1 MSGFH
6 IFLMLLTIYIGSLVG
21 IGFYYTGRQQS
32 VTDFWLAGRKVGPL
46 RTGFSA
52 AASWLTAGAI
62 LAVIG
67 FFMLSG
73 LGSVWGFV
81 APNILALLIIAL
93 FVKRL
98 KRLPAITQP
107 ELLEQRYAASLR
119 APVAVIITVVMILFA
134 VADIKGFAF
143 LLQVYY
149 GLSPA
154 WAAAIVALA
163 VSVYVTLGGFSAV
176 VWTDVL
182 QYLLLAAFAI
192 AMAFMAVDAATL
204 VPAPTG
210 EIPSFTDLIGTMPEG
225 WWNPLSVG
233 LPMALIFSLAII
245 PGWITEQD
253 PWQRVWAARNT
264 ASARTGMIVGAFL
277 IAVVFTACAVIAV
290 SLNRLYPEIAALGF
304 PAGMARAEP
313 ALLDFITS
321 GRFPPFVVALT
332 AIGLAA
338 AAMSCADTFA
348 TSGASCLSRDIYQR
362 FIRPEATMDQ
372 MLKAN
377 RVSVLIIILSA
388 TVASFFINSIIDA
401 IHIATFIASAACF
414 FPLMGGIFWKR
425 ATKEGAM
432 AALVTGATVQI
443 LLVIADL
450 ARTAPLAPPY
460 LETLSPLFMGHGVL
474 VAMGLSATAY
484 TLVSLLTPAPEP
496 IRLAPFFEDEARQLA
511 AAHAVRFEPA
521 DPVLPKL
528 SETIAARAN
537 GERTLLQARLR
548 AAGPV
553 QWRSLV
559 QRLKQSDPA
568 WTNPGGYDAVYRLTD
583 TDLLGCV
590 MMTRGRT
597 VHDVWLQAEPRHP
610 ALAVRHAELAASF
623 AQVKAML
630 G

>member
-1 MSGFH
+1 MSGFQF
-6 IFLMLLTIYIGSLVG
+6 FLMLLTIYIGSLVG

-134 VADIKGFAF
+134 VADIKSFAF

-233 LPMALIFSLAII
+233 LTMALIFSLAII

-253 PWQRVWAARNT
+253 PWQRVWAARST

-313 ALLDFITS
+313 ALLDFVTS
-321 GRFPPFVVALT
+321 GRFSPFVVALT

-338 AAMSCADTFA
+338 ATMSCADTFA

-362 FIRPEATMDQ
+362 FIRPGQPGQRPDHYSFRHRGVFFHQQHHRCHSHRYFYRQRGLFFPAHGRNLLEAGHERGRHGRSGHRGDRADPAGHYRPCPDRPPGTALSRD
-372 MLKAN
+372 LKPPAHGARGLGCHGVECN
-377 RVSVLIIILSA
+377 CLCAGIPP
-388 TVASFFINSIIDA
+388 D
-401 IHIATFIASAACF
+401 ASAGTH
-414 FPLMGGIFWKR
+414 PL
-425 ATKEGAM
+425 GA
-432 AALVTGATVQI
+432 
-443 LLVIADL
+443 
-450 ARTAPLAPPY
+450 
-460 LETLSPLFMGHGVL
+460 LF
-474 VAMGLSATAY
+474 
-484 TLVSLLTPAPEP
+484 
-496 IRLAPFFEDEARQLA
+496 
-511 AAHAVRFEPA
+511 
-521 DPVLPKL
+521 
-528 SETIAARAN
+528 
-537 GERTLLQARLR
+537 
-548 AAGPV
+548 
-553 QWRSLV
+553 
-559 QRLKQSDPA
+559 
-568 WTNPGGYDAVYRLTD
+568 
-583 TDLLGCV
+583 
-590 MMTRGRT
+590 
-597 VHDVWLQAEPRHP
+597 
-610 ALAVRHAELAASF
+610 
-623 AQVKAML
+623 
-630 G
+630 